1 MSAERGQEAQRE
13 RERLRWSKD
22 EQHLGLIWSRVKELY
37 SRLKKNKIEAL
48 PKKKKREREN
58 NEKMA
63 EKYLAYD
70 ASSKKYLFKL

>member
-48 PKKKKREREN
+48 PKKKKREP

-63 EKYLAYD
+63 EKYLAYE